1 MKTKAQNN
9 RYKYFISA
17 ATLAG
22 MLLAQVGGSITANA
36 AQIKVNY
43 GDNLSS
49 LALKNNTSVDQLV
62 KTNHIANSN
71 QIQVGQVLNV
81 DDAQTLTKIITVK
94 AGDTVSSLAKTYGTT
109 ITQIAKDN
117 NLDNNYTIIV
127 GQQLKINPDDGNNN
141 QSTTNVNSNN
151 ETTSQQFANNY
162 NQSASTTG
170 AQQTQSISNQA
181 NSSNN
186 YTSSVTGNDAAA
198 KAWIASRESGG
209 SYTARNGQFIGKYQ
223 LSSSYLGGDY
233 SPANQEKVADQY
245 VQGRYGSWTAAQQF
259 WQSHGWY

>member
-1 MKTKAQNN
+1 M
-9 RYKYFISA
+9 
-17 ATLAG
+17 
-22 MLLAQVGGSITANA
+22 
-36 AQIKVNY
+36 
-43 GDNLSS
+43 
-49 LALKNNTSVDQLV
+49 
-62 KTNHIANSN
+62 
-71 QIQVGQVLNV
+71 
-81 DDAQTLTKIITVK
+81 
-94 AGDTVSSLAKTYGTT
+94 
-109 ITQIAKDN
+109 
-117 NLDNNYTIIV
+117 V

>member
-1 MKTKAQNN
+1 MA
-9 RYKYFISA
+9 
-17 ATLAG
+17 
-22 MLLAQVGGSITANA
+22 LLLLKLLKIT
-36 AQIKVNY
+36 IW
-43 GDNLSS
+43 
-49 LALKNNTSVDQLV
+49 
-62 KTNHIANSN
+62 I
-71 QIQVGQVLNV
+71 
-81 DDAQTLTKIITVK
+81 
-94 AGDTVSSLAKTYGTT
+94 TT
-109 ITQIAKDN
+109 I
-117 NLDNNYTIIV
+117 LLLV

-170 AQQTQSISNQA
+170 AQQTRSISNQA